1 MTDRHSLVDDVD
13 GYRFKPH
20 ELPILPGSPANPDH
34 PPGRRAAYLGIGI
47 LLGLIGGA
55 QNGFLIANS
64 PALRAGFALTPVEEG
79 WLTVA
84 FYSTYACMSMLL
96 FRVRQEFG
104 VQPFVRWAMAGLVAA
119 NFVQMMGPGYYPEL
133 AARAV
138 AGIAASGLSALSVYY
153 LMQGLPPALRVG
165 GLIISLGLIQF
176 AFPLTRAISPALLVD
191 GDMDHVFQFQFA
203 MSLLGFGLVYWLRL
217 PPGLRKGTFEKLDI
231 PSIALFMLGVGALC
245 AFLVQGRIQWWDT
258 PWLGYALVA
267 AIVGL
272 GGCFL
277 IEANRKSPMLDLSW
291 LSSRAILGLAA
302 IGATVRILV
311 AEQGFGASGLF
322 AALGYGNEQLT
333 GYFWILA
340 GATFGGVV
348 LSVVRLDPKDLT
360 RPVLFAVAVICVAAF
375 ADTRTGVMTRPQDL
389 YATQAAIAFAA
400 VFAMGPIMMEGMLR
414 ALAAGQSYVISF
426 IAVFSLSQSIGGLAG
441 ISLLSGFYTI
451 RLKTHLIDAG
461 STLTLG
467 NSKFAEALSNAVQ
480 RVAPAQAD
488 PALQQQAAA
497 SNISQQVG
505 REAAVLAFNDVFFLI
520 GTLAAAT
527 FAVLAMPWLINK
539 IRGRNPLAKEL
550 AFLEAMLA
558 RTRK

>member
-497 SNISQQVG
+497 SIISQQVG

>member
-1 MTDRHSLVDDVD
+1 MTDRHSLVDYVD

-414 ALAAGQSYVISF
+414 ALAAGQSYGISF

-497 SNISQQVG
+497 SIISQQVG